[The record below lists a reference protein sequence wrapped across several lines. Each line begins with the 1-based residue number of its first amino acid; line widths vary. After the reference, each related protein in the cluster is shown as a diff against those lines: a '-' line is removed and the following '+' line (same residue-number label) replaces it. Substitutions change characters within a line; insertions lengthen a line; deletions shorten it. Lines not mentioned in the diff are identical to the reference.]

1 MNTKT
6 FLIAAGLLSALIAA
20 GDLSAQAR
28 VNPARTSDLSDNDW
42 NAWRTGVVTSEEAD
56 KAYLARDFA
65 SAAALYEKTIELFQS
80 VQKNNPSWNKKG
92 LADRI
97 QLLNRK
103 LSAAKRRQSEQE
115 KISGSTDS
123 VDRKIA
129 AVNANA
135 VAETAELRLALEAAN
150 KQNLR
155 YKESLERAQKTA
167 AQVESL
173 LKEKDAME
181 KKHSLLLIQY
191 SDLKEKAENREA
203 DQALKAAIENEK
215 KRSLALETELQNA
228 RQSAENM
235 KKALAEAEAGK
246 AQLTAAADTL
256 KKHVAEIADLK
267 KETAALQ
274 QRLQKADRTA
284 ADAQNSAKAE
294 IKRLTEALAKK
305 SREADEANEALT
317 AIRSKMDLSETT
329 RLLEQSTANLR
340 KENTLLQNELEQLRK
355 ELDQQKKT
363 AASLTESAKQSGAI
377 VNSLSGQNRALAAD
391 IERLGKNL
399 AASDA
404 ECKKLAAELGETK
417 KAAELLKK
425 ERDIF
430 AEQLARTPGDNT
442 VSAVAELEQTK
453 GQVRKLTET
462 NKDLAQKLQ
471 KAEEQEKAL
480 RTAEENLKV
489 SLRTAEEKLKK
500 TDGEITALLGKV
512 NAASVSEQVITG
524 LKQELGRK
532 DDAIRQADGKA
543 AAADKQTQEVR
554 QQLAAAEKNLADLK
568 VLAANAEK
576 TAAELQQ
583 VRTALAALDAE
594 NKELKVKTA
603 YYEKKDAEYTKLE
616 NNTALLKSVMQE
628 NRVLK
633 VELENARSVK
643 PENKIS
649 AELEEAKRN
658 LEQYHSRYQQNLEEM
673 NRIKG
678 QQLELRLQLV
688 ALEKQLTALRTENAE
703 LKKDPASKTA
713 LEKAQKAEQEKQ
725 ALQNKLDENGKRIA
739 GLEKQIRELTEKNST
754 MIRAEEV
761 LKKENAALKAKAAEH
776 APVVKALETRISAL
790 EKTLGEQEVNA
801 ETLKKQGAAQSQA
814 QLKKIQELEKL
825 LSEKEQALAKLK
837 DAKPLPDPK
846 VKELEKLL
854 SEKEQA
860 LAKLKDAKPL
870 PDLKVKELEKL
881 LSEKEQALAKLKDA
895 KPLPDPKVK
904 ELEKLLSE
912 KEQALAKLKDA
923 APVSDPKVKDLKKTI
938 AEKDKKISELETI
951 QKNSRAVLEK
961 SLAQAQAQMQ
971 AQIQTQV
978 QTQVKTQVAAQL
990 DEQVQEKVKEQT
1002 KVLEQTLA
1010 QKEQAVRNLEKEL
1023 KETKGAMDK
1032 LKAGVTAA
1040 QDEEQ
1045 KKLRQQ
1051 IAEAE
1056 KTVQTLRQEK
1066 TADAA
1071 ALAAADKEIL
1081 AVRAQLEKLRTAYAA
1096 GSTEKYLN
1104 DELNTEKQRTLALS
1118 ATGDKLKTSVIELN
1132 TANQTLLNRNKKLE
1146 KDLGAAHQ
1154 EIAGLREEV
1163 RKWKRGSDS
1172 VVREKLKTKDLAID
1186 QLLED
1191 YANLQKNLEEQK
1203 RSAATAKGEA
1213 EASRREARQLRSR
1226 LELLQN
1232 NAAPAE
1238 TPVVTTDI
1246 RITPEGEI
1254 KQKEEP
1260 PVFDQKK
1267 YETLMAEA
1275 AAYEKA
1281 GEPDFAM
1288 WKYLSA
1294 ADVAKNHW
1302 QPRFAMSRLHL
1313 ANKNAAKAER
1323 EYRAAVALGMKPDA
1337 AHEKA
1342 IAELG
1347 K

>member
-860 LAKLKDAKPL
+860 LAKLKDA
-870 PDLKVKELEKL
+870 
-881 LSEKEQALAKLKDA
+881 
-895 KPLPDPKVK
+895 
-904 ELEKLLSE
+904 
-912 KEQALAKLKDA
+912 